1 MKEIESTYGAFFYY
15 IGYSGGS
22 ELRIGIAGLGIVGGS
37 VYKILTSK
45 HTELFNRKNIN
56 LYVSKV
62 ITRTKSTYDLLN
74 IPEEKIAVDFE
85 DLIMNSDIVVEAIG
99 GCEAALDLV
108 RHSLELNRIVV
119 TPNKELISE
128 HGTELVG
135 KTLKKS
141 LFFEGT
147 VGGGIPIV
155 STLEDYLIFH
165 GIKKIRGIING
176 TTNYILTSMTNDTS
190 YEEAL
195 IKAQELG
202 FAESVPTND
211 VEGYDVAYKLSVLHG
226 IVDGN
231 FIGLEKVKRM
241 GINNVSLET
250 IKKAKVKGCKIK
262 LIGTIDFENDKTEI
276 MLEEIDKTD
285 PLWSVDGV
293 ENAIEVQTDVAGKFV
308 LRGEGAGGNPTATA
322 VISDIVRA
330 SRSADIEKKSFV
342 VMKFGGSSLSSIEKI
357 KMVAKKIK
365 NKIKIGIKPVIVVSA
380 MGNTTDKLL
389 SYANEINSSPSP
401 REIDM
406 LLSCGEQETIALMSL
421 ALQNEGIKSMAFSG
435 AQAKIYTDENYNDAK
450 IIDIDTNKINVFMKD
465 GITPVIAGF
474 QGVSNSG
481 EITTLGRGGSDLT
494 AIALTY
500 SLGLEVCELYKD
512 VNGVYTADPTL
523 VKSARIIKE
532 LSYEE
537 MIELSKQGAQVL
549 QSRAAEFAR
558 KYGIKI
564 LIKDAH
570 DENRGTLIWE
580 GSKMEK
586 PIVRA
591 VTSDESIVK
600 VVLYNVP
607 DKPGIAARVMRNLA
621 EQKVSI
627 DMIIQSMREQ
637 NVNSMSFIIQK
648 NEFDRLNINDLK
660 EKSQAE
666 KIIVEDSFAK
676 VSIVGINL
684 TSSPVIAA
692 ELFET
697 LANDGINIDMI
708 NAGISRISVIIDS
721 RKVQDAVISIH
732 SRFNLGKE

>member
-1 MKEIESTYGAFFYY
+1 MLFF
-15 IGYSGGS
+15 IILGSLGGIF
-22 ELRIGIAGLGIVGGS
+22 LRIGIAGLGIVGGS
-37 VYKILTSK
+37 VYKILTEK
-45 HTELFNRKNIN
+45 YNELFKREGISF
-56 LYVSKV
+56 YVSKV
-62 ITRTKSTYDLLN
+62 ITRTKSKYDTFN
-74 IPEEKIAVDFE
+74 IPEEKIADDFE
-85 DLIMNSDIVVEAIG
+85 DLIINSDIVVEAIG
-99 GCEAALDLV
+99 GCGAALELV
-108 RHSLELNRIVV
+108 RHALELDRIVV
-119 TPNKELISE
+119 TPNKQLISE
-128 HGTELVG
+128 HGTELVQM
-135 KTLKKS
+135 TLKKN
-141 LFFEGT
+141 LFFEGS

-155 STLEDYLIFH
+155 STLEDYLVFH

-176 TTNYILTSMTNDTS
+176 TTNYILTSMGNGIS
-190 YEEAL
+190 YKEAL
-195 IKAQELG
+195 KEAQELG
-202 FAESVPTND
+202 FAESDPTND

-226 IVDGN
+226 TIDGD
-231 FIGLEKVKRM
+231 FIGLDKVKRV
-241 GINNVSLET
+241 GINNVEQNS
-250 IKKAKVKGCKIK
+250 IKKAKEKECKIK
-262 LIGTIDFENDKTEI
+262 LIGSIDFENDKTEI
-276 MLEEIDKTD
+276 KLEEIDKLD

-330 SRSADIEKKSFV
+330 SRAADIERKSFV

-357 KMVAKKIK
+357 KKIADK
-365 NKIKIGIKPVIVVSA
+365 INNKIKIGIKPVVVVSA
-380 MGNTTDKLL
+380 MGNTTNELL
-389 SYANEINSSPSP
+389 SLSKEVNNNPSP

-406 LLSCGEQETIALMSL
+406 LLSCGEQKTIALMSM
-421 ALQNEGIKSMAFSG
+421 ALQNLGLKSMAFSG
-435 AQAKIYTDENYNDAK
+435 AQAKIYTDGNYNDAK
-450 IIDIDTNKINVFMKD
+450 IVEIDTNRINNYMKE
-465 GITPVIAGF
+465 GIIPVIAGF
-474 QGVSNSG
+474 QGISNSG
-481 EITTLGRGGSDLT
+481 ELTTLGRGGSDLT

-512 VNGVYTADPTL
+512 VNGVYTADPTI
-523 VKSARIIKE
+523 VKEAKIIKE

-558 KYGIKI
+558 KYRIKV

-570 DENRGTLIWE
+570 NEKRGTLIWE

-591 VTSDESIVK
+591 VTSDESIIK

-607 DKPGIAARVMRNLA
+607 DKPGVAARVMRNLA
-621 EQKVSI
+621 EQKISI

-637 NVNSMSFIIQK
+637 NVNSMSFIMQK
-648 NEFDRLNINDLK
+648 KEFDRLNIDDLK
-660 EKSQAE
+660 DKSEAE

-684 TSSPVIAA
+684 TSSPIIAA

-708 NAGISRISVIIDS
+708 NAGISRISVVIDGK
-721 RKVQDAVISIH
+721 KVQDAVISIH